1 MGFFGNLLGSTDDNV
16 MANGILGR
24 GEIISLSASGLT
36 MRVNNSLQERK
47 CTIAMNVLIDGVP
60 PFQATAVQRIQEI
73 LLSKIGKGVAVPV
86 RVDPSNHSKV
96 YIDFAAQMPVITMAR
111 TTGENSAAHILEHG
125 KPIKVILLSSVNA
138 KLKNADGVDGFTLSL
153 TVYEGVDTPYQTAV
167 VNAVPA
173 SALPLMYPGSKLHA
187 KLGANGIIIV
197 DWAAGSAG

>member
-24 GEIISLSASGLT
+24 GEITSLSVSGLT

-60 PFQATAVQRIQEI
+60 AFQATAVQRIQEI
-73 LLSKIGKGVAVPV
+73 LLSKLGKGVAVPV

-96 YIDFAAQMPVITMAR
+96 YIDFASQMPVITMAR
-111 TTGENSAAHILEHG
+111 TSGETSAAYILEHG
-125 KPIKVILLSSVNA
+125 KPIKVILLSSTPA
-138 KLKNADGVDGFTLSL
+138 KIKNADGVDGFTLAL
-153 TVYEGVDTPYQTAV
+153 TVYEGVETPYQTAV

-173 SALPLMYPGSKLHA
+173 TALPLMYPGSKLHA
-187 KLGANGIIIV
+187 KLGANGIVIV
-197 DWAAGSAG
+197 DWSAGPAG